1 MQSSLK
7 EIILDLDG
15 PKCDDW
21 YFYNKERETERHTQ
35 NKKTLSEDEAEIGV
49 IQLYKLK
56 NTNN

>member
-7 EIILDLDG
+7 EMILDLDG
-15 PKCDDW
+15 PKSDDW
-21 YFYNKERETERHTQ
+21 YFYNKGRETERHTQ

>member
-1 MQSSLK
+1 M
-7 EIILDLDG
+7 ILDLDG
-15 PKCDDW
+15 PKSDDW
-21 YFYNKERETERHTQ
+21 YFYNKGRETERHTQ

>member
-1 MQSSLK
+1 MQSNLK
-7 EIILDLDG
+7 EIILDLGG
-15 PKCDDW
+15 PKSDDW
-21 YFYNKERETERHTQ
+21 YFNNKGRETERHTQ